1 MKLSCHT
8 KDLPNCVLLISSHC
22 GPPGSAGK
30 RGGESGMSRWFQGLD
45 KASGNLSMSPQK
57 WSPTLSRLFRVV
69 SRAWSFWVLG
79 RLCEGRFGPL
89 YLHSPTP
96 RLCAGWWKNSASGRS
111 VYPQREKFK
120 AIPSNE
126 KELINFLCMNSFK
139 EVLKIYPQRLQPRQ
153 HYYFPLKYA
162 SRDYMN
168 QTPQWACGIN
178 LLSNWLILTSL
189 WILPSQV
196 FSWCRSIFLEGI

>member
-30 RGGESGMSRWFQGLD
+30 RGGESGLSRWFQGLD

-57 WSPTLSRLFRVV
+57 WSPTLSRLLRAV
-69 SRAWSFWVLG
+69 SRAWSCWALW

-96 RLCAGWWKNSASGRS
+96 RSCAGGWKNSASGRRFIHRGKNPRQFPA
-111 VYPQREKFK
+111 VKK
-120 AIPSNE
+120 
-126 KELINFLCMNSFK
+126 LINFLCMNSFK
-139 EVLKIYPQRLQPRQ
+139 AVLKTYPQRLQPRQ

-162 SRDYMN
+162 S
-168 QTPQWACGIN
+168 
-178 LLSNWLILTSL
+178 S
-189 WILPSQV
+189 
-196 FSWCRSIFLEGI
+196 E